1 MFGAY
6 VDLRYGCPV
15 RNHRRKEMAGCVVTS
30 EAGENPAL
38 SRNGGSCPEHDESGR
53 LGPARDNQTLE
64 ARAVRGGPIRRFPTC
79 PPKPEDEIL
88 RGIGGCVKRFT
99 SLAALAAFLFTATA
113 CGDDSSASP
122 DTAAPELAIVSL
134 SPTGTEMLFAI
145 GAGDQVVA
153 VEEYSN
159 YPAEALEKPHDL
171 SGFEPN
177 VEAIAAL
184 DPDLVVMS
192 DTKIQDQLESLG
204 IDVWVGPA
212 AVTIDDVYTQLEQ
225 LGAVTGHIGEA
236 AELVGQMKADIEA
249 AVATVAAAEVPSEAL
264 TYYHE
269 LDPTLYSLTS
279 NTFAGQV
286 YSLFGL
292 TNIADGAQEGNDY
305 PQLNAEYIIEADPA
319 LIFLADA
326 KCCGESAEGVAA
338 RPGWDTIAAVAN
350 GGVIT
355 IDDDIASRWG
365 PRIVDFVEAVA
376 AAIVAVTAGV

>member
-1 MFGAY
+1 M
-6 VDLRYGCPV
+6 
-15 RNHRRKEMAGCVVTS
+15 VTS

-99 SLAALAAFLFTATA
+99 SLAALAALLFTATA

-338 RPGWDTIAAVAN
+338 RPGWDTIAAVTQ

>member
-249 AVATVAAAEVPSEAL
+249 AVATVAAAEVPS
-264 TYYHE
+264 
-269 LDPTLYSLTS
+269 
-279 NTFAGQV
+279 
-286 YSLFGL
+286 
-292 TNIADGAQEGNDY
+292 
-305 PQLNAEYIIEADPA
+305 
-319 LIFLADA
+319 
-326 KCCGESAEGVAA
+326 
-338 RPGWDTIAAVAN
+338 
-350 GGVIT
+350 
-355 IDDDIASRWG
+355 
-365 PRIVDFVEAVA
+365 
-376 AAIVAVTAGV
+376 

>member
-1 MFGAY
+1 M
-6 VDLRYGCPV
+6 
-15 RNHRRKEMAGCVVTS
+15 VTS

-79 PPKPEDEIL
+79 PPKPEDQFL

-99 SLAALAAFLFTATA
+99 SLAALAAFLFTAAA
-113 CGDDSSASP
+113 CGDDSTASTNSMST
-122 DTAAPELAIVSL
+122 DTASSDTVAPEMAIISL

-153 VEEYSN
+153 VDEYSDF
-159 YPAEALEKPHDL
+159 PAEALDKPHDL

-184 DPDLVVMS
+184 EPDLVVMS
-192 DTKIQDQLESLG
+192 DSKIQDQLESLG

-212 AVTIDDVYTQLEQ
+212 AVTIDGVYTQLEQ
-225 LGAVTGHIGEA
+225 LGAATGHVGEA
-236 AELVGQMKADIEA
+236 AELVGQMRIDIEA
-249 AVATVAAAEVPSEAL
+249 AVATVAEAPAPSEAL

-279 NTFAGQV
+279 TTFAGQV
-286 YSLFGL
+286 YALFGL

-338 RPGWDTIAAVAN
+338 RPGWDRIAAVIHGA
-350 GGVIT
+350 VIT

-376 AAIVAVTAGV
+376 AAIASVTAGV

>member
-305 PQLNAEYIIEADPA
+305 PQLNAEYIIEANPA

-338 RPGWDTIAAVAN
+338 RPGWDTIAAVTQ